1 MNKPFINWDELAK
14 LVMPSGPP
22 RSAGKKAAGPGKGI
36 GGWDGQADF
45 YNQMASMEKEFTLNQ
60 IDCLDIGPEDTV
72 LDIGCGPGRITVP
85 VAKRAGS
92 VTSLDASPRMLEYC
106 RKNAEAEGLGNVT
119 TMLADWE
126 DQESFNEIGMH
137 DIVIASRSI
146 ALHDI
151 EKMTSFARRCAA
163 IVIWAYGYPS
173 IPAVT
178 GELFK
183 GTGSGADS
191 RPGPPVMKDR
201 RLGNNLWY
209 NRIYDMG
216 YDPNL
221 RIVDDGFTK
230 IYESREEA
238 YDDLARL
245 SPAEDPVIR
254 WDVFRQNT
262 DRFLTDN
269 EDGTVTFLAETKS
282 IVLWWKPEKAE

>member
-1 MNKPFINWDELAK
+1 MNRPCVNWDELAK
-14 LVMPSGPP
+14 LMRPAGPP
-22 RSAGKKAAGPGKGI
+22 RPEGKNAAGPGKGI
-36 GGWDGQADF
+36 GGWDCQADF

-60 IDCLDIGPEDTV
+60 INCLDIGPEDTV

-85 VAKRAGS
+85 AAMRAGS
-92 VTSLDASPRMLEYC
+92 VTSLDASPKMLEYC
-106 RKNAEAEGLGNVT
+106 RKNAEAAGLENIT
-119 TMLADWE
+119 TILADWE
-126 DQESFNEIGMH
+126 DDDSFHKIGMH

-146 ALHDI
+146 ALQDI
-151 EKMTSFARRCAA
+151 EKMTSYARKYAA
-163 IVIWAYGYPS
+163 IVIWAHGYPS
-173 IPAVT
+173 IPAIT

-183 GTGSGADS
+183 GTGENDTA

-201 RLGNNLWY
+201 RVGNNLWY

-216 YDPNL
+216 YEPNL

-230 IYESREEA
+230 KYESREKA
-238 YDDLARL
+238 YDDLSGL
-245 SPAEDPVIR
+245 SHEEISR

-282 IVLWWKPEKAE
+282 IVLWWKSEKAE